1 MTLGRG
7 GFRSEGPRRL
17 AVRLFIDTA
26 NVEHIREVHGW
37 GVLEGVT
44 TNPTLVCKENRNY
57 EECVREITSFVRGPV
72 SAEAVSME
80 AEGMISEA
88 RKLAGIADN
97 VNVKIPM
104 CPEGLKAISTVSAE
118 GIKTNCTLVFSANQA
133 LLAAAAGATFVSP
146 FIGRLDDA
154 GNDGLRILEEI
165 VEIYEYYGI
174 ETQVISA
181 SLRNPQHVIGS
192 ALAGA
197 HIATIPYE
205 VFKAM
210 TRHPLTD
217 IGIERFLADW
227 KKIKDL

>member
-1 MTLGRG
+1 M
-7 GFRSEGPRRL
+7 
-17 AVRLFIDTA
+17 RLFIDTA
-26 NVEHIREVHGW
+26 NVDHIREVHSW

-44 TNPTLVCKENRNY
+44 TNPTLAARENRNY
-57 EECVREITSFVRGPV
+57 RDCIREITSFVRGPV
-72 SAEAVSME
+72 SAEAISME
-80 AEGMISEA
+80 APTMVAEA
-88 RKLAGIADN
+88 RELSAIAEN

-104 CPEGLKAISTVSAE
+104 CTEGLKAISELAAE

-133 LLAAAAGATFVSP
+133 LLAAAAGAAFVSP
-146 FIGRLDDA
+146 FLGRIDDI
-154 GNDGLRILEEI
+154 GNDGLRVLEEI

-181 SLRNPQHVIGS
+181 SLRHPQHVVGS

-197 HIATIPYE
+197 NIATIPFD

-210 TRHPLTD
+210 VRHPLTD
-217 IGIERFLADW
+217 IGIERFLSDW